1 MGRIKGRKPEDTRD
15 AVLTA
20 ATVTFAE
27 RGFANATLG
36 MIASRAGV
44 TAATLP
50 YHFGDKQ
57 GLYDAVVDAIY
68 KDLLAFGPTLSGPNS
83 FAQVVDAVYGWAE
96 LRRDGIRVMLRSII
110 EAGGLDTKI
119 RELRM
124 GPVLDG
130 MSRLIA
136 SHYETPVTSAR
147 EMVVTLTH
155 LVMRFVTNRPEDN
168 CVAFGVATPAE
179 ARARIVDVMARVGAD
194 LLGVTPDAH
203 GGAASHAPRHTP

>member
-1 MGRIKGRKPEDTRD
+1 MGRIKGRKPEDTRE
-15 AVLTA
+15 AVLAA

-36 MIASRAGV
+36 MIAARAGV

-68 KDLLAFGPTLSGPNS
+68 KDLVAFGPTLEGTRG
-83 FAQVVDAVYGWAE
+83 FYDVVDAIYGWAE
-96 LRRDGIRVMLRSII
+96 ERRDGIRVMLRSII
-110 EAGGLDTKI
+110 EAGGLDTKV

-124 GPVLDG
+124 GPVLTG
-130 MSRLIA
+130 MSQLVA
-136 SHYETPVTSAR
+136 GHYGVPVANAR
-147 EMVVTLTH
+147 EMIVTMTH

-168 CVAFGVATPAE
+168 CVAFGVQTSEE
-179 ARARIVDVMARVGAD
+179 ARVRIVDVMARVGANLMGISTD
-194 LLGVTPDAH
+194 ARGVNA
-203 GGAASHAPRHTP
+203 R

>member
-1 MGRIKGRKPEDTRD
+1 MGRIKGRKPEDTRE
-15 AVLTA
+15 AVLAA
-20 ATVTFAE
+20 ATITFAE

-68 KDLLAFGPTLSGPNS
+68 KDLIAFGPTLEGTQT
-83 FAQVVDAVYGWAE
+83 FRDVVDAVYGWAE
-96 LRRDGIRVMLRSII
+96 QRRDGIRVMLRSII
-110 EAGGLDTKI
+110 EAGGLDTKV

-124 GPVLDG
+124 GPVLTG
-130 MSRLIA
+130 MSQLVA
-136 SHYETPVTSAR
+136 GHYAVPVARAR
-147 EMVVTLTH
+147 EMIVVMTH

-168 CVAFGVATPAE
+168 CVAFGVDAPSD
-179 ARARIVDVMARVGAD
+179 ARLRIVDVMARVGAD
-194 LLGVTPDAH
+194 LMGIAPDAR
-203 GGAASHAPRHTP
+203 GTKAG